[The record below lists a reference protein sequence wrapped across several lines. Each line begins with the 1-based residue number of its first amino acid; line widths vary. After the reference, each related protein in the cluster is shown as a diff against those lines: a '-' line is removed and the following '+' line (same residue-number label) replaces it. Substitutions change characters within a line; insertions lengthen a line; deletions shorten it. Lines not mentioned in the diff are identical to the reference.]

1 MEKWVLIYIAVIN
14 IIAFFAMGIDKEW
27 AQKRHW
33 RIPEK
38 TLLTMAIIGGGLGS
52 WLGMYMFR
60 HKTKHDY
67 FVKIVSVV
75 MIIQIV
81 LLFVFLW
88 RVQ

>member
-1 MEKWVLIYIAVIN
+1 MEKWVLIYAALIN
-14 IIAFFAMGIDKEW
+14 IIAFFAMGIDKER
-27 AQKRHW
+27 AQKRYR

-38 TLLTMAIIGGGLGS
+38 TLLAMAILGGGLGT

-81 LLFVFLW
+81 LMFVFLW
-88 RVQ
+88 RM

>member
-14 IIAFFAMGIDKEW
+14 IIAFFAMGIDKER

-38 TLLTMAIIGGGLGS
+38 TLFTMAIIGGGFGT
-52 WLGMYMFR
+52 WLGMYMYR

-75 MIIQIV
+75 MIIQIA

>member
-1 MEKWVLIYIAVIN
+1 MEKWVLIYVALIN
-14 IIAFFAMGIDKEW
+14 SIAFFAMGIDKER
-27 AQKRHW
+27 AQKRGR

-38 TLLTMAIIGGGLGS
+38 TLLSMAILGGGLGT

-88 RVQ
+88 RM